1 MVFFYMNNKKIFIS
15 VAGNIGCGKSSLTK
29 LLAKRFNWVPYFES
43 VSDNPY
49 LEEFYADMSRWSFNL
64 QIYFLAHRFKIHKEI
79 TEKPNSVIQDRS
91 IYEDVEI
98 FAKNLHNLKKMS
110 NRDYD
115 TYRNLFM
122 EMTSYLQPPDV
133 LVYLKASIPTLL
145 KQISLR
151 GREFEKN
158 IDVNYMTELNFS
170 YETWINNY
178 NLGKKLII
186 ETDELDFVHS
196 EKDFDDIIDYIEKT
210 LLLDLRLFI

>member
-1 MVFFYMNNKKIFIS
+1 
-15 VAGNIGCGKSSLTK
+15 
-29 LLAKRFNWVPYFES
+29 
-43 VSDNPY
+43 
-49 LEEFYADMSRWSFNL
+49 MSRWSFNL

>member
-1 MVFFYMNNKKIFIS
+1 MNNKKIFIS
-15 VAGNIGCGKSSLTK
+15 IAGNIGSGKSSLTR

-49 LEEFYADMSRWSFNL
+49 LEDFYDNMSRWSFNL

-79 TEKPNSVIQDRS
+79 IDKPNSVIQDRS

-98 FAKNLHNLKKMS
+98 FAKNLHKLKRMS
-110 NRDYD
+110 DRDYE
-115 TYRNLFM
+115 TYRNLFT

-133 LVYLKASIPTLL
+133 LVYLKSNIPTLIR
-145 KQISLR
+145 QIRIR
-151 GREFEKN
+151 GREFEKE
-158 IDVNYMTELNFS
+158 IDINYLQELNYS
-170 YETWINNY
+170 YETWIHNY

-186 ETDELDFVHS
+186 ETDNLDFVHS

>member
-1 MVFFYMNNKKIFIS
+1 
-15 VAGNIGCGKSSLTK
+15 
-29 LLAKRFNWVPYFES
+29 
-43 VSDNPY
+43 
-49 LEEFYADMSRWSFNL
+49 
-64 QIYFLAHRFKIHKEI
+64 
-79 TEKPNSVIQDRS
+79 
-91 IYEDVEI
+91 
-98 FAKNLHNLKKMS
+98 MS